1 MTLRRELAA
10 VAAALVA
17 DSGLDYGA
25 AKRRA
30 ARHLGLADSPPR
42 GAMPDN
48 DEIDEALREHLDLFD
63 ADGHRTRRASLR
75 LAAIELMGE
84 LAAWSPL
91 VTGAAWKGLVT
102 EHAVLHLQI
111 ADGHAKE
118 VAIDLINRGLDFDA
132 TETVGTGGRGRIE
145 VLVGHWRDWP
155 VMIAMHP
162 IHDLRGASRDDTQ
175 RGAERGHRIQ
185 LIERQRADD
194 DATQPLAPFTTEG
207 PAVERPRSWRGTH
220 GFARPGV
227 LMALTILLISL
238 LALAAG
244 LGASWWQGRTP
255 PPAEPAV
262 QALWSQR
269 WPDPAGQPIALD
281 ALRGQVTVVNFW
293 ATWCGPCVEE
303 MPALSTL
310 HQQLNQQGPR
320 VAFIGVAID
329 RAEQVAEF
337 TRRSPVSYP
346 LVIAGAA
353 GSALARELG
362 NTAGAL
368 PFTAV
373 IDQNGQIAERT
384 LGIVD
389 LQKLR
394 PQLERLIAQPR

>member
-63 ADGHRTRRASLR
+63 AAGHCKRRESLR
-75 LAAIELMGE
+75 LAAVELMDE

-132 TETVGTGGRGRIE
+132 TETAGAGGRGRIE
-145 VLVGHWRDWP
+145 VLVGQWRNWP
-155 VMIAMHP
+155 AMIAMHP
-162 IHDLRGASRDDTQ
+162 IHDLRGAARDDSH
-175 RGAERGHRIQ
+175 RGAERGHRAQ
-185 LIERQRADD
+185 LIERMRTDTLVENPFALEVTADS
-194 DATQPLAPFTTEG
+194 G
-207 PAVERPRSWRGTH
+207 VERQRTFKRTH
-220 GFARPGV
+220 GLARPG
-227 LMALTILLISL
+227 LLIALTILLISL

-244 LGASWWQGRTP
+244 LGASWWQRATP

-262 QALWSQR
+262 QTLWRQQ
-269 WPDPAGQPIALD
+269 WPDPGGQPTTLD
-281 ALRGQVTVVNFW
+281 TLRGQVTVVNFW
-293 ATWCGPCVEE
+293 ATWCAPCVEE
-303 MPALSTL
+303 MPALSAL
-310 HQQLNQQGPR
+310 HQQLNQQGRR

-329 RAEQVAEF
+329 RADQVAEF
-337 TRRSPVSYP
+337 ARRSPVSYP
-346 LVIAGAA
+346 LVVAGAA

-362 NTAGAL
+362 NSAGAL

-373 IDQNGQIAERT
+373 IDQNGRIVERT

-389 LQKLR
+389 LQKVR
-394 PQLERLIAQPR
+394 PQIERLIAQPR